1 VEINLLLGNSIEIL
15 KDIPDNSIDSCVCDP
30 PYGIS
35 FMRLK
40 WDYDVPSVEL
50 WKEVLRVLKP
60 GAHLLAFAG
69 TRTQHRMAVNIED
82 AGFEIRDM
90 IGWICGSGFPKST
103 NMTGEL
109 QGWGS
114 ALKPALEPIT
124 MARKPFPGSIKANAE
139 KWGTGI
145 INIDGSRVG
154 TEILPEA
161 KAGQARIGTFERSN
175 MITPERIGRYP
186 ANLIHDGS
194 EEVLELFP
202 DTKPSKANPRNNSEF
217 KSFSKGKEK
226 AHITQGHEDDGGSA
240 ARFFYCAKASVSEK
254 EEGLDSLED
263 SVLNRVNPGGIENDP
278 KWAPRIRKNSHPTV
292 KPVKL
297 MSYLCKLVT
306 PVGGTVL
313 DPFMGSGTTGIA
325 AVKGGFGFM
334 GIELDSHFFEIA
346 KKRIEHHGKKE

>member
-1 VEINLLLGNSIEIL
+1 MKINLLLGNALEVL

-35 FMRLK
+35 FMRSK

-60 GAHLLAFAG
+60 GAHLLSFAG

-90 IGWICGSGFPKST
+90 IGWIYGSGFPKSI
-103 NMTGEL
+103 NMTGEF

-124 MARKPFPGSIKANAE
+124 MARKPLRGSIKANAE

-145 INIDGSRVG
+145 LNIDESRVG
-154 TEILPEA
+154 EDT
-161 KAGQARIGTFERSN
+161 S
-175 MITPERIGRYP
+175 GRYP

-202 DTKPSKANPRNNSEF
+202 DTKPSKANPRNNNDF

-226 AHITQGHEDDGGSA
+226 AHVTYGHEDNGGSA

-278 KWAPRIRKNSHPTV
+278 KWAPRVRKNNHPTV
-292 KPVKL
+292 KPIKL
-297 MSYLCKLVT
+297 MAYLCKLVT
-306 PVGGTVL
+306 PIGGTVL
-313 DPFMGSGTTGIA
+313 DPFMGSGTTGVA
-325 AVKGGFGFM
+325 AVKEGFGFI
-334 GIELDSHFFEIA
+334 GVELDPHFFGIA
-346 KKRIEHHGKKE
+346 KTRIEHHNGKKE